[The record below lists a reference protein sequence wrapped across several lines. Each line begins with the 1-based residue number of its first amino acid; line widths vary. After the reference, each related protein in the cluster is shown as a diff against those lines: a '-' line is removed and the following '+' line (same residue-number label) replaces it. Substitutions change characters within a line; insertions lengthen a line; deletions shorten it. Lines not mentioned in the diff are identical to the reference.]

1 MCPGCALGDPER
13 QPTTNRIAM
22 AEGLRLGRPAGDDA
36 PLRVLDPD
44 AERPAQSQSFLDDYV
59 KYGAPQSRVRD
70 CVYTEVF
77 EPNGLPL
84 PSSRAPPR

>member
-1 MCPGCALGDPER
+1 MSPAAHATSHPR
-13 QPTTNRIAM
+13 TNSW
-22 AEGLRLGRPAGDDA
+22 EQ
-36 PLRVLDPD
+36 
-44 AERPAQSQSFLDDYV
+44 AQSQSFLDDYV
-59 KYGAPQSRVRD
+59 KSGAPQSRVRD